1 MNLRK
6 NNIATDNESENKNIN
21 IVANA
26 AFKKS
31 NNPREQLQHSA
42 EQQSKKTSY
51 NITPSNKSRKEISI

>member
-31 NNPREQLQHSA
+31 NNPRKQL
-42 EQQSKKTSY
+42 T
-51 NITPSNKSRKEISI
+51 T